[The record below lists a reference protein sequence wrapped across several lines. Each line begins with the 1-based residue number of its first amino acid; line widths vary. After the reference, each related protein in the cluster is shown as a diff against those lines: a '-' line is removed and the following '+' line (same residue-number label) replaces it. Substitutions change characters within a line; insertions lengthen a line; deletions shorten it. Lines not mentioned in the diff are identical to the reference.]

1 VFCTQDIC
9 SLLIA
14 DNFGEQKYGSF
25 SPGYFSEDAWT
36 CRNVAM
42 WKCENVRMVHFCTY
56 RLLPLVTGARD
67 KTLKQKM
74 MITRTLRRAVNGEK
88 YVIVGWTK
96 TRYFAQEASGNTQEA
111 SGNIIRTNRLPK
123 FSILQ

>member
-1 VFCTQDIC
+1 
-9 SLLIA
+9 
-14 DNFGEQKYGSF
+14 
-25 SPGYFSEDAWT
+25 
-36 CRNVAM
+36 M

-56 RLLPLVTGARD
+56 RSSRGARD

-96 TRYFAQEASGNTQEA
+96 TRYFAQEASGN
-111 SGNIIRTNRLPK
+111 IIRTNRLPK